1 MDGSE
6 IARLGGALGLTGC
19 SLGLNWLLWGVV
31 KELRQEL
38 KDIQAARLKEKDDA
52 IAQLMARQEHD

>member
-1 MDGSE
+1 
-6 IARLGGALGLTGC
+6 
-19 SLGLNWLLWGVV
+19 LNWLLWGVV